1 MSFVLSFEKFQVGDY
16 HLVIR
21 LGQVQDFYKSH
32 LELLAQLSPTT
43 KQVDKV
49 DYQKFIESQGMND
62 NSGVF
67 IYVIEDLLTHRL
79 VASGTLLVEK
89 KIIHQMG
96 LVGHV
101 EDVVVDEKYRGLKL
115 GVKIIDRLVE
125 KANDLS
131 CYKVILNCYERNA
144 GFYVK
149 CGFAMS
155 GLEMRQ
161 DMLEPF

>member
-1 MSFVLSFEKFQVGDY
+1 MSFILSLEKFQVGEY
-16 HLVIR
+16 HLIIR

-32 LELLAQLSPTT
+32 LELLSQLSPTT
-43 KQVDKV
+43 KHVDKV
-49 DYQKFIESQGMND
+49 DYQKFIESQGMN
-62 NSGVF
+62 GGAGIF
-67 IYVIEDLLTHRL
+67 IYVIEDLLTHQL
-79 VASGTLLVEK
+79 VASGTLLVER

-115 GVKIIDRLVE
+115 GLKLIDRLVE
-125 KANDLS
+125 KANNLG

-149 CGFAMS
+149 CGFAIN